1 VGSFAMLPSRAPP
14 YPGAYRYASD
24 QSSRS
29 RSNSS
34 SLGLRRDHPELGIF
48 IPSTLPVPGVQTPVS
63 ASSPVKRKPLPSSAA
78 VKQGARPVVQTPAA
92 FPPRLSSLGNH
103 ARTPSARSFTDPAS
117 GRSIEVVP
125 RDLDRYGI
133 RPWLGSLTS

>member
-24 QSSRS
+24 ESSRS

-34 SLGLRRDHPELGIF
+34 SLGLRRDQLELGIF
-48 IPSTLPVPGVQTPVS
+48 IPSTLPPPSALDPIS
-63 ASSPVKRKPLPSSAA
+63 ASSPVKRKPLPSSTA
-78 VKQGARPVVQTPAA
+78 VNRGAKPVVQTSTV
-92 FPPRLSSLGNH
+92 FPPRLSSLVSH
-103 ARTPSARSFTDPAS
+103 ARTLSARSFTDPAS

-125 RDLDRYGI
+125 RDLDRCGL
-133 RPWLGSLTS
+133 RP